1 MYKKYK
7 PYLTLEAV
15 SYIIAFEMMNGYEIA
30 AGALPERTEE
40 ELLEAMRAGE
50 REAGDLLV
58 RRCFRLVKSCARPYF
73 LAGADSDDL
82 IQEGMLGLLNAVHEF
97 EPARGVPFSQYAR
110 VCISRAVISAVR
122 SSLAS
127 KHSVLNDA
135 VPLEKPLFEDIAQSS
150 TRVSGPAADPEALV
164 IGMEARDEL
173 LTQLGRLLSDFEGK
187 VLSLFLDGYSYEEM
201 AAKLGRPVKSVDNAV
216 QRIRRKSAQLS
227 GDNRAT
233 P

>member
-1 MYKKYK
+1 M
-7 PYLTLEAV
+7 
-15 SYIIAFEMMNGYEIA
+15 SGYEIA
-30 AGALPERTEE
+30 AGEPLGQTEE
-40 ELLEAMRAGE
+40 ELLQAARTGE
-50 REAGDLLV
+50 REASDLLV
-58 RRCFRLVKSCARPYF
+58 RRYFRLVKRCARPYF

-82 IQEGMLGLLNAVHEF
+82 IQEGMLGLLKAVQEF
-97 EPARGVPFSQYAR
+97 EPARGVPFHQFAR
-110 VCISRAVISAVR
+110 VCISRAIISAVR

-135 VPLEKPLFEDIAQSS
+135 IPLEKPLFEDIAQSS
-150 TRVSGPAADPEALV
+150 PQETGPAADPEALV
-164 IGMEARDEL
+164 IGMEAREEL
-173 LTQLGRLLSDFEGK
+173 LSQLVRLLSDFEGK

-216 QRIRRKSAQLS
+216 QRIRRKSAQLLPQ